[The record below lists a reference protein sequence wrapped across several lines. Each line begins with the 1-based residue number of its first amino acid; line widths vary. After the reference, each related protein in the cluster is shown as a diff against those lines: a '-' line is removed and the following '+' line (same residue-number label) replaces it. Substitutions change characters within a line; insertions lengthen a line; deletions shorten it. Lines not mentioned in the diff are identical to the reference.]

1 MTIEL
6 GPGRNGDS
14 EPEAVTPG
22 RGGRR
27 VRQVASRKH
36 RMIVLGIELDAVARL
51 LRDRRF
57 QETVIMCIIGLAALA
72 RLMRES
78 QERSF
83 ARLTA
88 WDKKQRLRRQRRAGA
103 RPA

>member
-22 RGGRR
+22 RGGGR

-36 RMIVLGIELDAVARL
+36 RMIVLGIELNALARL

-57 QETVIMCIIGLAALA
+57 QRNVITGMIGLAALV

-78 QERSF
+78 QEHSF
-83 ARLTA
+83 KRLTA
-88 WDKKQRLRRQRRAGA
+88 WDQKQRLRRQRRAGA